1 MSNKVRGLGKGL
13 EALMGG
19 SIPTA
24 DLLRKPVAYTGKDI
38 LRISMDSITANPFQP
53 RENFDR
59 QALEE
64 LSESIKALGLIQPVT
79 VRRMPDGK
87 YQIIS
92 GERRYRACRMA
103 GMTTIPA
110 YVRDADDQ
118 GMLEMAL
125 VENIQR
131 QDLDPIET
139 ALSFRRLIDECSLTQ
154 EQLADRV
161 GKKRA
166 SVANSLRLLKLP
178 VKVQHDL
185 KVGLITP
192 GHAKAL
198 LGLEDPA
205 MQEQLC
211 DLAIERRLSVRELEE
226 TVRSMAEGGPVA
238 RTDTPAS
245 LPLTPSYE
253 RMLSFMGKYFS
264 KDISIRRNA
273 SGKGSMTI
281 RFVSDEE
288 LDRFLDIFDPA
299 HLG

>member
-1 MSNKVRGLGKGL
+1 M
-13 EALMGG
+13 
-19 SIPTA
+19 
-24 DLLRKPVAYTGKDI
+24 
-38 LRISMDSITANPFQP
+38 
-53 RENFDR
+53 ENHL
-59 QALEE
+59 A
-64 LSESIKALGLIQPVT
+64 
-79 VRRMPDGK
+79 
-87 YQIIS
+87 
-92 GERRYRACRMA
+92 
-103 GMTTIPA
+103 
-110 YVRDADDQ
+110 
-118 GMLEMAL
+118 
-125 VENIQR
+125 ENIR
-131 QDLDPIET
+131 DH
-139 ALSFRRLIDECSLTQ
+139 RKRLGLTQ

-226 TVRSMAEGGPVA
+226 TVRSMADGGPVA
-238 RTDTPAS
+238 RTETPAS

-281 RFVSDEE
+281 RFASDEE